1 MTQGKSILDREFA
14 KRVIRVALAI
24 VGLLILRAVLGAL
37 PMVKNASSIGSSLLT
52 PLVLAQAI
60 VDTVIFVLILRFGVG
75 LGSAI
80 QANYTRLPDL
90 GKIVSLAFVALV
102 LVLAYSSYQTVTA
115 CLVESASDTLKGASG
130 PQGCP
135 PGVDEATCKMLE
147 GIQNASRSITERGI
161 PNLPGSLLEG
171 YQEMAVV
178 AFRQSPDI
186 YGWTFLILIAIPVVY
201 IVVLIS
207 RNLDALTEMV
217 FHAATASS
225 KPVAADYGVAASSR
239 GPYPAV
245 GGAGPGDS
253 LERLGKL
260 KALLDAHVISWD
272 DFEGQKL
279 VILRG
284 FQPGVDPDELR
295 KLKTLLD
302 GGALTPEEY
311 DVQKQRFLLRL

>member
-1 MTQGKSILDREFA
+1 MTQGKSILDREFG

-37 PMVKNASSIGSSLLT
+37 PMVKNASSIGGSLLT

-102 LVLAYSSYQTVTA
+102 LVLAYNSYQTVTA
-115 CLVESASDTLKGASG
+115 CLVESASDTLKGVSG

-135 PGVDEATCKMLE
+135 AGVDEATCKMFVD
-147 GIQNASRSITERGI
+147 IQNASRSITERGI
-161 PNLPGSLLEG
+161 PSLPGSLLAG
-171 YQEMAVV
+171 YQEIAVL

-217 FHAATASS
+217 FHAATSS
-225 KPVAADYGVAASSR
+225 PKPVAADYGVAASSR
-239 GPYPAV
+239 GPHPAV
-245 GGAGPGDS
+245 GGAGPGDA
-253 LERLGKL
+253 LEKLGKL
-260 KALLDAHVISWD
+260 KALLDAGVISWD

-284 FQPGVDPDELR
+284 FQPGAEPEELR
-295 KLKTLLD
+295 KLKMLLD
-302 GGALTPEEY
+302 AGALTQEEY
-311 DVQKQRFLLRL
+311 DVQKQRFLARL